1 MARLK
6 SAWEIALEKTEELNV
21 DLEKINREKA
31 IKLGRKI
38 CGLYIN
44 DIDFTKD
51 KLIEAY
57 DKEENKKALREGIVN
72 NLLLNICLPKDE
84 SFEKTIDK
92 LIDIIQIL
100 DEYNEQLVTTLN
112 QIKEFFNQYLNHQ
125 NDLVNQMKEQFEPVI
140 KQKEAQLQQQYGPNF
155 SYTADQDQEFMKL
168 LEDNLKKLDDQYNQ
182 SLNEVKEQIKKDLLK

>member
-21 DLEKINREKA
+21 DLDKIDRDRA

-44 DIDFTKD
+44 DIDFTKE
-51 KLIEAY
+51 KFLEAY
-57 DKEENKKALREGIVN
+57 DIEKNKEALREGIVN
-72 NLLLNICLPKDE
+72 NLLLNISLPKDE
-84 SFEKTIDK
+84 SFEKTIEK
-92 LIDIIQIL
+92 LIDITKIL
-100 DEYNEQLVTTLN
+100 DEFNEQLVTTLN
-112 QIKEFFNQYLNHQ
+112 QIREFFIQYLKHQ
-125 NDLVNQMKEQFEPVI
+125 NDLVNQMKEQFAPVI
-140 KQKEAQLQQQYGPNF
+140 KQKEAQMQQQYGPNF

-182 SLNEVKEQIKKDLLK
+182 SLNEVKEQIKTDLLK